1 VTASVST
8 PASFGANVDL
18 FAILLDQLN
27 WLGLRQVV
35 LAPGSRSTPLA
46 VALATSRMEVTVC
59 LDERGA
65 AFFAVGMTRRTRDPV
80 MVVTTSGTASLELV
94 PAVAEA
100 SLAGLPLLAVTADR
114 PARLKGVSAP
124 QTLDQLQALTGFVRR
139 TLALELG
146 DSLGRSDLASIARQ
160 LMLELLGAP
169 DGPGPVHLNL
179 GIEEPLLGVVRPG
192 NDPQRPTESS
202 LPTSARRSIVTRP
215 ALAPLEA
222 DVTAQI
228 FDPRRRGWILL
239 GGVGDEGGGLAAS
252 KDRQPDSDQTSVALV
267 ALELSER
274 LGWEL
279 IVDARSQLQTDHQ
292 PIIHLESVARG
303 DIDLPEVAV
312 VIGDFPLARSSM
324 AALRAITTAGGEV
337 ITMNDRF
344 VVRDPGRF
352 VTGSY
357 IVDVRATLR
366 LAVARC
372 ERDYPGVNEVDVTAL
387 DVTEVSG
394 EADRLGE
401 TVATRTPSSGLVE
414 LDRRIDSVIADY
426 VSEHPDTEVAFA
438 RRLYG
443 LLVGPESLFVS
454 ASMPIRYLDQ
464 FRGYHTDPP
473 VVGMNRGANGI
484 DGVIASYLGFAH
496 AQPEELAVL
505 LIGDLATLY
514 DVGSLIHLPWPNKG
528 LIVVLDNQG
537 GLIFDQVPPAAM
549 IPEAVQT
556 SFFVTPPRVRPAEV
570 LSGFGLEVL
579 RPKRAEELDAL
590 IEKARSGAFVVAVVE
605 GTRSMSDRSL
615 SSLYARIDADRQQY
629 RETNISRDQAHGE
642 Q

>member
-1 VTASVST
+1 
-8 PASFGANVDL
+8 
-18 FAILLDQLN
+18 
-27 WLGLRQVV
+27 
-35 LAPGSRSTPLA
+35 
-46 VALATSRMEVTVC
+46 MEGTVC

-65 AFFAVGMTRRTRDPV
+65 AFFAVGMTRRTGEPV

-160 LMLELLGAP
+160 LMLELVGAP

-202 LPTSARRSIVTRP
+202 LPTAARRPIVTRP

-222 DVTAQI
+222 EVTAQI
-228 FDPRRRGWILL
+228 FDPQRRGWILL
-239 GGVGDEGGGLAAS
+239 GGVGDVGAGADGHQA
-252 KDRQPDSDQTSVALV
+252 DSDQTSVALA

-279 IVDARSQLQTDHQ
+279 IVDARSQLHTDHQ
-292 PIIHLESVARG
+292 SIIHLESVARG

-324 AALRAITTAGGEV
+324 AALRAITTVGGEV

-357 IVDVRATLR
+357 VVDVRATLR

-372 ERDYPGVNEVDVTAL
+372 QRDDPGVTEL
-387 DVTEVSG
+387 DVTEVGG
-394 EADRLGE
+394 EVDRLGAA
-401 TVATRTPSSGLVE
+401 VAIRTPSPGLVE
-414 LDRRIDSVIADY
+414 LDRRIDSVIADF
-426 VSEHPDTEVAFA
+426 VSEHPETEVAFA

-443 LLVGPESLFVS
+443 LLAGPESLFVS

-496 AQPEELAVL
+496 AQPEELAAL

-590 IEKARSGAFVVAVVE
+590 VEKARSGAFVVAVVE

-629 RETNISRDQAHGE
+629 QVTNVSRDPAHGE